1 MSALAEQINPAE
13 ELDREL
19 TERLRE
25 GGHRVTSQR
34 LLVHRAVCERQRH
47 LTAEQVL
54 ASVSEALPS
63 ISLPTIYATL
73 ELLEDL
79 GLVRR
84 VSAGTGALLFESRR
98 TPHAHAACRRCG
110 KIVDVP
116 APSIDAGAFEGA
128 RAAGFSPDEA
138 QLIVFGLCDSCID
151 DR

>member
-1 MSALAEQINPAE
+1 MSATAETVGVAA

-34 LLVHRAVCERQRH
+34 LLVHRAVHEQQRH

-54 ASVSEALPS
+54 GSVSQALPS

-84 VSAGTGALLFESRR
+84 VSTGTGALLFESRR

-110 KIVDVP
+110 QIVDVP
-116 APSIDAGAFEGA
+116 APQIDPDAFAGA
-128 RAAGFSPDEA
+128 RAAGFAPEEA
-138 QLIVFGLCDSCID
+138 QLIVFGLCNAC
-151 DR
+151 RAAG

>member
-1 MSALAEQINPAE
+1 MSATAETIGVAA

-25 GGHRVTSQR
+25 SGHRVTSQR
-34 LLVHRAVCERQRH
+34 LLVHRAVCEQQRH

-54 ASVSEALPS
+54 GSVSRALPS

-84 VSAGTGALLFESRR
+84 VSTGTGALLFESRR
-98 TPHAHAACRRCG
+98 SPHAHAACRRCG
-110 KIVDVP
+110 QIVDVP
-116 APSIDAGAFEGA
+116 VQQIDPDAFAGA
-128 RAAGFSPDEA
+128 RAAGFAPEEA
-138 QLIVFGLCDSCID
+138 QLIVFGLCESCLD
-151 DR
+151 AR

>member
-1 MSALAEQINPAE
+1 MVSAATAD
-13 ELDREL
+13 LDREL
-19 TERLRE
+19 SDRLRE

-34 LLVHRAVCERQRH
+34 LLVHRAVCAEQRH

-54 ASVSEALPS
+54 GNVAEALPS

-84 VSAGTGALLFESRR
+84 VSTGTGALLFESRA

-110 KIVDVP
+110 QIVDVP
-116 APSIDAGAFEGA
+116 APMIDPDAFDGA
-128 RAAGFSPDEA
+128 RAAGFQPDEA
-138 QLIVFGLCDSCID
+138 QLIVFGLCDSCLD
-151 DR
+151 AR

>member
-1 MSALAEQINPAE
+1 MMTTA
-13 ELDREL
+13 ELDEML
-19 TERLRE
+19 TERLRQ

-34 LLVHRAVCERQRH
+34 LLVHRAVCAEQRH

-54 ASVSEALPS
+54 AGVSEALPS

-84 VSAGTGALLFESRR
+84 VSTGAGALVFESRR

-110 KIVDVP
+110 RIVDVP
-116 APSIDAGAFEGA
+116 APSIDPQALQGA
-128 RAAGFSPDEA
+128 RDAGFAPDEA
-138 QLIVFGLCDSCID
+138 QLIVFGLCEDC
-151 DR
+151 RAAERQPVAA